1 MIRKATRQDKK
12 QIIELMKL
20 FRAEA
25 GIKQYQGLDNEP
37 YWNRLLDTILAGA
50 GVVFIEDGVGLIMAI
65 IIPTIWCDKT
75 LYMQELAWYVKPAQR
90 NTSVGYRLLKKYVE
104 YGKELKEQ
112 GRISMFAI
120 AKMVTSP
127 DIKYG
132 KFGFTKLDENWIQ

>member
-1 MIRKATRQDKK
+1 MIRQATKYDKK

-20 FRAEA
+20 FRSEA
-25 GIKQYQGLDNEP
+25 GIKQYHNLDNEP

-50 GVVFIEDGVGLIMAI
+50 GVIFIEDGVGLIMAI
-65 IIPTIWCDKT
+65 ITPTIWCDKT
-75 LYMQELAWYVKPAQR
+75 FQMQELAWYVKPEQR
-90 NTSVGYRLLKKYVE
+90 NTSIGYRLLKKYVE

-112 GRISMFAI
+112 GRISLFAI